1 MKDEQET
8 INEVEI
14 TETDIVDEEFV
25 EVVGDTEEVY
35 NEKEEEVE

>member
-1 MKDEQET
+1 M
-8 INEVEI
+8 N
-14 TETDIVDEEFV
+14 TENKNTNIEEEYI

>member
-1 MKDEQET
+1 MEDEKLEMET
-8 INEVEI
+8 E
-14 TETDIVDEEFV
+14 EEFI